1 MAHTPGRFPNT
12 VTGGSYREDMSTI
25 TNGSVR
31 GSRLHPEPGRRY
43 SIEELTMLADQ
54 GDAWAM
60 CKVDEWERSFAN
72 AYAGDL
78 RDVCPDADCEHC
90 GEPVNICYGEDGAVL
105 DVDHGGWAHY
115 PGVVQAKAS

>member
-1 MAHTPGRFPNT
+1 MAPTPGCVPKN
-12 VTGGSYREDMSTI
+12 VTAGSYREGMSKNTS
-25 TNGSVR
+25 TSVC

-43 SIEELTMLADQ
+43 SIEELTTLADQ

-60 CKVDEWERSFAN
+60 AKVDEWERGFAD

-78 RDVCPDADCEHC
+78 RDVCPDPACEHC

-105 DVDHGGWAHY
+105 DVDHGGWGHY
-115 PGVVQAKAS
+115 PTDVQAKAS